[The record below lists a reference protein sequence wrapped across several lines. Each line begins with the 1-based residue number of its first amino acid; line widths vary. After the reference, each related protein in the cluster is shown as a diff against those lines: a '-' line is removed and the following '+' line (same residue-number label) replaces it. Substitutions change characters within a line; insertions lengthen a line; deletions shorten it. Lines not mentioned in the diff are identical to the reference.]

1 MVEGKGPS
9 LLVCDWLQ
17 VVRLDW
23 QALGITHVSTK
34 PASLESL
41 LQKHSQ
47 LFGTDLGTMKDL
59 MATIA
64 VQLDTKP
71 CYSHPRPV
79 PYALKGAH

>member
-1 MVEGKGPS
+1 MVEGEGPS
-9 LLVCDWLQ
+9 LLGCNWLQ
-17 VVRLDW
+17 VVWLDW

-59 MATIA
+59 MATSQCNWTRRHAIPI
-64 VQLDTKP
+64 LGR
-71 CYSHPRPV
+71 YRM
-79 PYALKGAH
+79 L